1 MIRTTVTFV
10 DVSELYRNLGFSDD
24 MIRHV
29 DQVGFSNVSYGDADM
44 TLVGNVFAMDCILEG
59 LEDYY
64 DLHDVEPR
72 PYTQETFAAKYWE
85 LVGEADYIN
94 LEG

>member
-10 DVSELYRNLGFSDD
+10 DVSELYHKLGLSDD
-24 MIRHV
+24 ACRHV
-29 DQVGFSNVSYGDADM
+29 DQVGFHNVSYGDADM
-44 TLVGNVFAMDCILEG
+44 TLVGNVFALDCILEG

-64 DLHDVEPR
+64 EATGMVSPWTRD
-72 PYTQETFAAKYWE
+72 TFSNKYWE
-85 LVGEADYIN
+85 LVDVADYIN